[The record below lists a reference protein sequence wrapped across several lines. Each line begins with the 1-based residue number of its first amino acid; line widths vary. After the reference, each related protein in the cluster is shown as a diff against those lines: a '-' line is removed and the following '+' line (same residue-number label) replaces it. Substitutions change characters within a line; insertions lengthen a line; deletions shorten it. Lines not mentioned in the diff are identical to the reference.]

1 MSRFALTL
9 LAGVVLGALAVGAVY
24 STGHLG
30 GEVRVSVRALED
42 GRSEVAVQFRQ
53 ADGSWSERAL
63 PQQRFVPAD
72 AEAGRWLN
80 SSAVAAPDGAAEA
93 LRIGY
98 LGDYSGPLAPF
109 GPALERAARLAVA
122 HLNSGGVL
130 GREVEIVVGDTG
142 NETDRAVAQ
151 ARRMIEREGVD
162 ALVIALPTAQVR
174 AVAETVGAPSDTPII
189 SPTATSVELSAS
201 ADDDYLFRTTISDA
215 AQGPVLARL
224 AADEGY
230 GNAALLYIDDPY
242 GRGLSQ
248 AFQAAWDGEAIAVGI
263 EDGPDSYLAEL
274 QQAAAGGAEVL
285 IAIAY
290 PAEAEIFLR
299 EALEHDLFTRFLF
312 VDATRSPEL
321 PAAVGAERL
330 NGMKGTAPAA
340 APGSESLRLFN
351 AAYEAAYGAA
361 PAVAFARETYD
372 AVIALGLA
380 AASAG
385 STDGAQIR
393 ARLREVAGAGGTVVN
408 AGPSGVAAGLAA
420 LAAGDAINYEGA
432 AGSLDWDAVGDL
444 PVGYIGIWRYAA
456 GGIEDLSVERVE
468 LGGGR

>member
-1 MSRFALTL
+1 MSRFVLTL

-30 GEVRVSVRALED
+30 GEVRVSVRPLED

-53 ADGSWSERAL
+53 ADGSWGERVL
-63 PQQRFVPAD
+63 PQRRFVPAD

-80 SSAVAAPDGAAEA
+80 SSSVFAPDDAAEA

-122 HLNSGGVL
+122 HLNTGGGVL
-130 GREVEIVVGDTG
+130 GREVESVVGDTG
-142 NETDRAVAQ
+142 NDTERSVAQ

-174 AVAETVGAPSDTPII
+174 AVAEQVGAPSRTPII

-230 GNAALLYIDDPY
+230 ANAALLYINDPY

-248 AFQAAWDGEAIAVGI
+248 AFQKAWEGEAIAVGI

-274 QQAAAGGAEVL
+274 QRAAAGGAEVL

-290 PAEAEIFLR
+290 PAETEIFLR
-299 EALEHDLFTRFLF
+299 EALEHDLFARFLF

-321 PAAVGAERL
+321 LAAVGAEPL

-340 APGSESLRLFN
+340 APDSESLRLFN
-351 AAYEAAYGAA
+351 ATYRAEYGDA

-372 AVIALGLA
+372 AVITLGLA
-380 AASAG
+380 AASAD

-420 LAAGDAINYEGA
+420 LAAGEAINYEGA

-444 PVGYIGIWRYAA
+444 PVGYIGIWRYTD

-468 LGGGR
+468 LGGG